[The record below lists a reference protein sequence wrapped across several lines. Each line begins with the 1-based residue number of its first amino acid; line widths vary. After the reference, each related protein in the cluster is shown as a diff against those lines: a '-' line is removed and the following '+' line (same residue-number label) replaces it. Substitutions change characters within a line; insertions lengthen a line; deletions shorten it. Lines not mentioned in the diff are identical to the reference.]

1 MIIDFIRG
9 FFMALADSVPGV
21 SGGTIAFLMG
31 FFDKFINSLNYLM
44 KGTKDEKI
52 KSIKFLA
59 KIFIG
64 WIVGMG
70 LAVTILANLFDK
82 EIYKMSSLFLGFII
96 AAIPVMIMEEK
107 ESVKGKYQ
115 NIIWAIIGAT
125 AVILLSSLKMGS
137 NLDLTHLN
145 IGMLVYIFIAGMLAI
160 SAMVLPGISGSTI
173 LLSFGLYIP
182 VINGVKDF
190 LHFDFSSFALLF
202 TLGLGILFG
211 VATVLRLIKKLLDN
225 HRSAI
230 VYAII
235 GMMIGSLYAIVI
247 GPTTLKVPQ
256 AAMTLKT
263 FSIIFFIIGVVIV
276 LAFQQVKN
284 LPFYKKELAKD
295 E

>member
-44 KGTKDEKI
+44 KGTKEEKI

-59 KIFIG
+59 KIFLG

-107 ESVKGKYQ
+107 ESVKGKYK
-115 NIIWAIIGAT
+115 NIIWAIVGAV

-145 IGMLVYIFIAGMLAI
+145 IGMLVYIFITGMLAV

-190 LHFDFSSFALLF
+190 LHFDFSSFTLLF
-202 TLGLGILFG
+202 ALGLGILFG

-256 AAMTLKT
+256 DAMSLKT

>member
-44 KGTKDEKI
+44 KGTKEEKI

-59 KIFIG
+59 KIFVG

-107 ESVKGKYQ
+107 ESVKGKYK
-115 NIIWAIIGAT
+115 NIIWAIVGAVT
-125 AVILLSSLKMGS
+125 VILLSSLKMGS

-145 IGMLVYIFIAGMLAI
+145 IVMFIYIFIAGMLAI

-190 LHFDFSSFALLF
+190 LHFDFSSFTLLF
-202 TLGLGILFG
+202 ALGLGILFG

-256 AAMTLKT
+256 DAMSLKT
-263 FSIIFFIIGVVIV
+263 FSIIFFIIGIVIV

-284 LPFYKKELAKD
+284 LSFYKKELAKD

>member
-115 NIIWAIIGAT
+115 NIIWAIIGAA

-263 FSIIFFIIGVVIV
+263 FRIIFFIIGVVIV
-276 LAFQQVKN
+276 LTFQQVKN